1 MTRLLSLK
9 LERLM
14 RLENQKNRPSP
25 KKKKKFFFF
34 AGHLIKKNYIDVCEG
49 LKRED
54 KGGELWGRMEVEVG
68 FVASSQQGVVKD

>member
-9 LERLM
+9 LE
-14 RLENQKNRPSP
+14 S
-25 KKKKKFFFF
+25 FFFF
-34 AGHLIKKNYIDVCEG
+34 FCRTPDKKKYIDVCEG

-68 FVASSQQGVVKD
+68 FVAGSCERLNSASKRIS